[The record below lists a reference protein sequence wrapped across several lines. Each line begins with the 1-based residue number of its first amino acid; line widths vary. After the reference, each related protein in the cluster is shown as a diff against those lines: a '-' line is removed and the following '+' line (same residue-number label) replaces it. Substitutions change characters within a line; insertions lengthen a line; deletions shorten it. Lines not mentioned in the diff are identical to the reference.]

1 METCSEPS
9 SRTTRVLQWR
19 DRSCAAAGPIAG
31 CRHIRAPCWPHTAAC
46 CSLSRTE
53 ASASPRDN
61 HTSLRLLVER
71 ASRCS
76 LAACNLPARGAE
88 FSLRRPPVDK
98 KNLEGKLDKAKGKIK
113 EVGGVSTDNRDL
125 EAEGKADQLKGKVK
139 EGLGNL
145 REGIKERL
153 DRLDEDKGEGR

>member
-1 METCSEPS
+1 M
-9 SRTTRVLQWR
+9 
-19 DRSCAAAGPIAG
+19 
-31 CRHIRAPCWPHTAAC
+31 
-46 CSLSRTE
+46 
-53 ASASPRDN
+53 
-61 HTSLRLLVER
+61 
-71 ASRCS
+71 
-76 LAACNLPARGAE
+76 
-88 FSLRRPPVDK
+88 DK

>member
-1 METCSEPS
+1 
-9 SRTTRVLQWR
+9 
-19 DRSCAAAGPIAG
+19 
-31 CRHIRAPCWPHTAAC
+31 
-46 CSLSRTE
+46 
-53 ASASPRDN
+53 
-61 HTSLRLLVER
+61 
-71 ASRCS
+71 
-76 LAACNLPARGAE
+76 
-88 FSLRRPPVDK
+88 VDK

-125 EAEGKADQLKGKVK
+125 ETEGKADQLKGKVK